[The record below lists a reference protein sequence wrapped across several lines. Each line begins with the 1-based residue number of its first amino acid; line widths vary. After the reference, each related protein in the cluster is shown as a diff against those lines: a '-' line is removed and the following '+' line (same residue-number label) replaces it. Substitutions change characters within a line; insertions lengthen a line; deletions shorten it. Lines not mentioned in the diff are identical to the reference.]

1 MEQSN
6 MMNDGKMGAAELRF
20 ADIIWE
26 NEPVSSPRLAEI
38 SGQKL
43 GWKKSTVYTV
53 LKRLCEK
60 GFFRNEDGTVSS
72 LVSRNDYY
80 ARQSE
85 KFVEENF
92 EGSLPAFLAAFT
104 SRKKLTC
111 EEYESLKKMIDGFG
125 EGK

>member
-1 MEQSN
+1 MS
-6 MMNDGKMGAAELRF
+6 DGKMGAAELRF

-26 NEPVSSPRLAEI
+26 NEPVSSTRLAEI

-60 GFFRNEDGTVSS
+60 GFFKNKDGTVSS
-72 LVSRNDYY
+72 LISKNDFY

>member
-1 MEQSN
+1 MS
-6 MMNDGKMGAAELRF
+6 DGKMGAAELR
-20 ADIIWE
+20 
-26 NEPVSSPRLAEI
+26 EI

-72 LVSRNDYY
+72 LVSKDDFY

-92 EGSLPAFLAAFT
+92 EGSLPAFFAAFT